1 VIGSPLGDVAA
12 QLITWQFGTGFLIGL
27 AVQRLWCWR
36 AARRLDRTAPLPDGR
51 RHKLNGLNRVWV
63 AGALV
68 AFIMGWVMMQT
79 QDTANRTDQV
89 IRDQRECSR
98 QFNAALAA
106 RSVATQYD
114 NKLDKL
120 NERDRDATR
129 QWLFTLLNPP
139 PEIADLD
146 EGDPARSAFGLSI
159 TRQYLGT
166 IEEVRKQRVALT
178 RERDSIRERNPYPDP
193 TCGK

>member
-1 VIGSPLGDVAA
+1 MIGASLGDVAA
-12 QLITWQFGTGFLIGL
+12 QVITWQFGTGFLIGL

-36 AARRLDRTAPLPDGR
+36 TARRLDRIAPLPDGR
-51 RHKLNGLNRVWV
+51 RHKLVGLNRVWV

-68 AFIMGWVMMQT
+68 AFIMGWVMVQT

-89 IRDQRECSR
+89 ISDQRECSK

-106 RSVATQYD
+106 RAVATQYD
-114 NKLDKL
+114 NKLDTL

-166 IEEVRKQRVALT
+166 IEEVRRQRAALT
-178 RERDSIRERNPYPDP
+178 HERDAIRERNPYPDP